1 MKLLNIRLLLAFIA
15 IAIFGT
21 ACLKDKN
28 FDDGKYGINLDGAQK
43 IVEIAGPVDGFVNID
58 LVGSPN
64 DTTVDIV
71 LVRVAGGNADKDL
84 QVTLALDPAV
94 VTAYNAAH
102 GTGYVVPAANKF
114 SIPSL
119 TITIPA
125 GQKTGKLSLKAKPND
140 LFGADEYA
148 LGVRLVSSSD
158 PNIKLSGNFNTQVVG
173 LTIRNKYDGR
183 YTMTGT
189 LVDVANA
196 TLSAKSPQTVHL
208 ITTGANSVYLHNA
221 GTNVASFKDLFP
233 ILSSGAESA
242 YGAFTPEFTF
252 DANNNVISVVNAYGQ
267 PSANGRS
274 AALDPTGVNKWDPAT
289 KTLRVKWLMMQPPT
303 PGVRTTFDF
312 TFTYLGPR

>member
-1 MKLLNIRLLLAFIA
+1 MKLLNIRFLFALVATAL
-15 IAIFGT
+15 FGT
-21 ACLKDKN
+21 GCLKDDN
-28 FDDGKYGINLDGAQK
+28 FDDGRYGINLDGAQK
-43 IVEIAGPVDGFVNID
+43 VLEISGPVDGFVNID

-71 LVRVAGGNADKDL
+71 VVRLAGGNADKDV

-102 GTGYVVPAANKF
+102 GTSYVSPAANQF

-119 TITIPA
+119 TVTIPA
-125 GQKTGKLSLKAKPND
+125 GQKTASLRLTAKPNN

-148 LGVRLVSSSD
+148 LGVKLVSSSD

-173 LTIRNKYDGR
+173 LTIRNKYDGE

-196 TLSAKSPQTVHL
+196 ALTAKSPQRVHL

-221 GTNVASFKDLFP
+221 GTSIASFKDLFP
-233 ILSSGAESA
+233 ILSAGSESA

-267 PSANGRS
+267 PASNGRS
-274 AALDPTGVNKWDPAT
+274 AQLDPSGVNKWDPAT
-289 KTLRVKWLMMQPPT
+289 KTLRVKWFMTQPPT
-303 PGVRTTFDF
+303 PGIRTTFDF
-312 TFTYLGPR
+312 TFTYVGPR